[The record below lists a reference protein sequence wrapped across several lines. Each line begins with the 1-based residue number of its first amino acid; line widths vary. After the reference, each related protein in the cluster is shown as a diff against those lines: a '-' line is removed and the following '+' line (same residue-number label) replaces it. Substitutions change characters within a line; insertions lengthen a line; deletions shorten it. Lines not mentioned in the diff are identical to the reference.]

1 MTNRLSWPGRVR
13 RRTAGSRNRE
23 GAAMGETLIPLAEQ
37 EWRDPAVEH
46 LGARPVEAPSLM
58 TVIGLAEG
66 EVLLHVEANGATPLR
81 GLIRALPQPAPIVT
95 MAIGSLIRKGVI
107 RAGRWCSSG

>member
-1 MTNRLSWPGRVR
+1 
-13 RRTAGSRNRE
+13 
-23 GAAMGETLIPLAEQ
+23 MGETLIPLAEQ

-66 EVLLHVEANGATPLR
+66 EVLLHMEANGATPLR

-95 MAIGSLIRKGVI
+95 MAIGSLIRKGLI
-107 RAGRWCSSG
+107 RAVPHELEVILEPVSAHQEAVPYLWG

>member
-1 MTNRLSWPGRVR
+1 
-13 RRTAGSRNRE
+13 
-23 GAAMGETLIPLAEQ
+23 MGETLIPLAEQ

-46 LGARPVEAPSLM
+46 LGARPIEAPSLM

-66 EVLLHVEANGATPLR
+66 EVLLHMEANGATPLR

-95 MAIGSLIRKGVI
+95 MAIGSLIRKGLI
-107 RAGRWCSSG
+107 RAVPHELEVVLEPVGAHQEAVPYLWG

>member
-1 MTNRLSWPGRVR
+1 
-13 RRTAGSRNRE
+13 
-23 GAAMGETLIPLAEQ
+23 MGETLIPLAEQ

-66 EVLLHVEANGATPLR
+66 EVLLHMEANGATPLR

-95 MAIGSLIRKGVI
+95 MAIGSLIRKGLI
-107 RAGRWCSSG
+107 RAVPHELEVVLEPAGAHQEAVPCLWG

>member
-1 MTNRLSWPGRVR
+1 
-13 RRTAGSRNRE
+13 
-23 GAAMGETLIPLAEQ
+23 MGETLIPLAEQ

-46 LGARPVEAPSLM
+46 LGARPIEAPSLM

-66 EVLLHVEANGATPLR
+66 EVLLHLEANGATPLR

-95 MAIGSLIRKGVI
+95 MAIGSLIRKGLI
-107 RAGRWCSSG
+107 RAVPHELEVVLEPAGAHQEAVPCLWG

>member
-1 MTNRLSWPGRVR
+1 
-13 RRTAGSRNRE
+13 
-23 GAAMGETLIPLAEQ
+23 MGETLIPLAEQ

-46 LGARPVEAPSLM
+46 LGARPIEAPSLM

-66 EVLLHVEANGATPLR
+66 EVLLHMEANGATPLR

-95 MAIGSLIRKGVI
+95 MAIGSLIRKGLI
-107 RAGRWCSSG
+107 RAVPHELEVVLEPAGAHQEAVPCLWG

>member
-1 MTNRLSWPGRVR
+1 
-13 RRTAGSRNRE
+13 
-23 GAAMGETLIPLAEQ
+23 MGETLIPLAEQ

-46 LGARPVEAPSLM
+46 LGARPIEAPSLM

-66 EVLLHVEANGATPLR
+66 EVLLHMEANGATPLR

-95 MAIGSLIRKGVI
+95 MAIGSLIRKGLI
-107 RAGRWCSSG
+107 RAVPHELEVVLETAGAPQGAVPYLRG

>member
-1 MTNRLSWPGRVR
+1 MS
-13 RRTAGSRNRE
+13 
-23 GAAMGETLIPLAEQ
+23 ETLIPLAEQ

-46 LGARPVEAPSLM
+46 LGARPVEAPALM

-66 EVLLHVEANGATPLR
+66 EVLLHLEANGATPLR

-95 MAIGSLIRKGVI
+95 MAIGSLIRKGLI
-107 RAGRWCSSG
+107 RAVPHELEVVLEPVGAHQEAVPYLWG